1 MSVEKRGLRAARGL
15 SLAALA
21 VGLVLIGKGVLIP
34 AKAAAAQVLLDRA
47 FARSL
52 QTGRPTR
59 PWPWA
64 DTAAVARIEAPRLHR
79 RVMVLQGASGQS
91 LAFAAAH
98 LSQTPDAGEPGTAV
112 YAAHRDTHFAFL
124 GELRRGDLVQV
135 RRIDGGSTR
144 FRVDGAYVARADASG
159 LDAHAAGRRLALVTC
174 WPLDG
179 HVHGPLRYI
188 VTAEATA
195 QP

>member
-1 MSVEKRGLRAARGL
+1 MSAATARHGVGRAL

-21 VGLVLIGKGVLIP
+21 GGLVLLGKGALIP

-47 FARSL
+47 FTRSL

-64 DTAAVARIEAPRLHR
+64 DAAAVARIDVPRLHR
-79 RVMVLQGASGQS
+79 HVMVLQGASGQA

-98 LSQTPDAGEPGTAV
+98 LSQTPDAGAPGTAV

-124 GELRRGDLVQV
+124 GALKPGDLVEV
-135 RRIDGGSTR
+135 ERIDGGRAR
-144 FRVDGAYVARADASG
+144 FRVDGAYVARANASG
-159 LDAHAAGRRLALVTC
+159 LDAHAPGRRLALVTC

-179 HVHGPLRYI
+179 HMRGRLRYI
-188 VTAEATA
+188 VTAAA
-195 QP
+195 A

>member
-1 MSVEKRGLRAARGL
+1 MSGAAIGRAAGRAASLLALVTGL
-15 SLAALA
+15 AL
-21 VGLVLIGKGVLIP
+21 VGKGALIP

-47 FARSL
+47 FSRSL
-52 QTGRPTR
+52 QTGRPAR

-64 DTAAVARIEAPRLHR
+64 DTAAVARIEVPRLHR
-79 RVMVLQGASGQS
+79 HVMVLQGASGQA

-98 LSQTPDAGEPGTAV
+98 LSQTPEAGAPGTAV

-124 GELRRGDLVQV
+124 GELKPGDLLQV
-135 RRIDGGSTR
+135 RRIDGGSAR

-179 HVHGPLRYI
+179 HAHGPLRYV
-188 VTAEATA
+188 VTASATS
-195 QP
+195 

>member
-1 MSVEKRGLRAARGL
+1 MTGAGLGRRAARAA
-15 SLAALA
+15 SLLALLA
-21 VGLVLIGKGVLIP
+21 GVGLVGKGVLIP

-47 FARSL
+47 FTLSL
-52 QTGRPTR
+52 KTGRPVR

-64 DTAAVARIEAPRLHR
+64 DTAAVARIDAPRLHK
-79 RVMVLQGASGQS
+79 RVMVLQGASGQA

-98 LSQTPDAGEPGTAV
+98 LTSTPDAGAPGTAV

-124 GELRRGDLVQV
+124 GELKPGDALEVE
-135 RRIDGGSTR
+135 RIDGGHAR

-159 LDAHAAGRRLALVTC
+159 LDAHAPGRRLALVTC

-179 HVHGPLRYI
+179 HVHGPLRYV
-188 VTAEATA
+188 VTASAG
-195 QP
+195 P